1 MGAERGSRNGRIR
14 ALISRFVRRR
24 SRSRYGTL
32 PCVLLSKCPRNS
44 RGRLV
49 SIDVDSVYRLR
60 LQELGLRPGA
70 RRCLRREGSVGLR
83 AAREEGREVDA
94 TALGELAG
102 LRPAG
107 ESIRQVHGIRVLAER
122 R

>member
-1 MGAERGSRNGRIR
+1 M
-14 ALISRFVRRR
+14 
-24 SRSRYGTL
+24 
-32 PCVLLSKCPRNS
+32 LLSKCPRNS

-49 SIDVDSVYRLR
+49 SIDVDPTYRLR

-70 RRCLRREGSVGLR
+70 HRCLRREGSVGLR

-94 TALGELAG
+94 AALGELAG